1 MAYRIQCLLCAKN
14 TWAGNIVDLL
24 DAHTDARGRFM
35 CAQCGARATYVQQIT
50 RRWETEPDAEWAG
63 YIKGALRLGPASSS
77 YTPYI
82 LLTART
88 ADGAVSGIRFSY
100 YKDPGP
106 TGRRTDGPGAGS
118 APALAL
124 TDVLQLL
131 EKLGSLGLLDPKD
144 LEVVASRLRR
154 ESPVAVAA

>member
-1 MAYRIQCLLCAKN
+1 MAYRIQCLLCARD

-50 RRWETEPDAEWAG
+50 RRSETEPDAEWPG

-77 YTPYI
+77 YTPYVF
-82 LLTART
+82 LTAPT

-100 YKDPGP
+100 YKDSGP
-106 TGRRTDGPGAGS
+106 TGRRTDGPGTDS
-118 APALAL
+118 APTLTL
-124 TDVLQLL
+124 TDLVQLL
-131 EKLGSLGLLDPKD
+131 EKLGALGLLDPKD
-144 LEVVASRLRR
+144 LDGVASRLRR
-154 ESPVAVAA
+154 ESPVSVAA